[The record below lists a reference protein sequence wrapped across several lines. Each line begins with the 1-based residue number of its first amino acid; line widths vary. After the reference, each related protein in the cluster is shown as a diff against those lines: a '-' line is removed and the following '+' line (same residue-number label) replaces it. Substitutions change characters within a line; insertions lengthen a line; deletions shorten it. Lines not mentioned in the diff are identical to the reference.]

1 MELGC
6 SVISPLAPHKHTH
19 TVIFLHGRGDTSR
32 NMADALLSRWSR
44 DSRGRSLVDEF
55 PSVRWVFPEAEP
67 RVAETHGEIWPQWF
81 DVSNMLDLTDAEE
94 MQVFGLR
101 GSVASIRRIVRRE
114 ARAVGGI
121 HRVVLAG
128 VSQGG
133 ATAFHTLLHLDD
145 GGGAENAQ
153 GELMGLQHPQ
163 PQPQPQQE
171 SGGDGAQKD
180 DEDDE
185 GIPAH
190 ESRLCGVMGFSC
202 WLPFPGGSLEETR
215 EVLGMEGGWPKTD
228 TVVRNT
234 PAFLGHCADD
244 SLVFVEYGR
253 QLRTGLKS
261 FGMSV
266 EWHEYE
272 DGGHWINAPKGVDDA
287 VEFLKAQG
295 IPLAEPDEEEEEGA
309 RR

>member
-32 NMADALLSRWSR
+32 NMADALLSRWTR

-67 RVAETHGEIWPQWF
+67 RLAENLGEVCPQWF

-114 ARAVGGI
+114 ARTVGGMD
-121 HRVVLAG
+121 HVVLAG

-133 ATAFHTLLHLDD
+133 ATVFHTLLHLDD
-145 GGGAENAQ
+145 GGGAETAE
-153 GELMGLQHPQ
+153 GELMALQEKGEEEVPK
-163 PQPQPQQE
+163 
-171 SGGDGAQKD
+171 S
-180 DEDDE
+180 
-185 GIPAH
+185 
-190 ESRLCGVMGFSC
+190 ESRLCGIMGFSC

-215 EVLGMEGGWPKTD
+215 EVLGMEDGWPKTD

-261 FGMSV
+261 FGMNV

-295 IPLAEPDEEEEEGA
+295 IPLAELAEEE
-309 RR
+309 

>member
-6 SVISPLAPHKHTH
+6 SVIAPLAPHKHTH

-32 NMADALLSRWSR
+32 NMADAMLSRWSR

-55 PSVRWVFPEAEP
+55 PSVRWVFPEAEL
-67 RVAETHGEIWPQWF
+67 RTAEAFDELWPQWF

-94 MQVFGLR
+94 QQVFGLR

-114 ARAVGGI
+114 ARAVGGM

-133 ATAFHTLLHLDD
+133 ATAFHTLLHLDKD
-145 GGGAENAQ
+145 EDEGGGGGTEGGTETSGVAPDS
-153 GELMGLQHPQ
+153 GEVQ
-163 PQPQPQQE
+163 P
-171 SGGDGAQKD
+171 
-180 DEDDE
+180 
-185 GIPAH
+185 PAAS
-190 ESRLCGVMGFSC
+190 ESRLCGIMGFSC

-215 EVLGMEGGWPKTD
+215 EVLGMEGGWPRGD
-228 TVVRNT
+228 AVVRNT

-253 QLRTGLKS
+253 QLRSGLRS

-272 DGGHWINAPKGVDDA
+272 DGGHWINAPKGIDDA

-295 IPLAEPDEEEEEGA
+295 IPLAEADEEEDEGEKGKGKGKG
-309 RR
+309 R

>member
-101 GSVASIRRIVRRE
+101 GSVASIRRI
-114 ARAVGGI
+114 
-121 HRVVLAG
+121 HP
-128 VSQGG
+128 
-133 ATAFHTLLHLDD
+133 HP
-145 GGGAENAQ
+145 
-153 GELMGLQHPQ
+153 HPQ

-171 SGGDGAQKD
+171 SGGDD
-180 DEDDE
+180 DDDE

-295 IPLAEPDEEEEEGA
+295 IPLAEPDEEEEGGA

>member
-1 MELGC
+1 
-6 SVISPLAPHKHTH
+6 
-19 TVIFLHGRGDTSR
+19 
-32 NMADALLSRWSR
+32 
-44 DSRGRSLVDEF
+44 
-55 PSVRWVFPEAEP
+55 
-67 RVAETHGEIWPQWF
+67 
-81 DVSNMLDLTDAEE
+81 MLDLTDAEE
-94 MQVFGLR
+94 LQVFGLR

-114 ARAVGGI
+114 ARTVGGM

-145 GGGAENAQ
+145 GGGAEGAD
-153 GELMGLQHPQ
+153 GEVMALKEADVPGP
-163 PQPQPQQE
+163 
-171 SGGDGAQKD
+171 
-180 DEDDE
+180 
-185 GIPAH
+185 
-190 ESRLCGVMGFSC
+190 ESRLCGIMGFSC

-266 EWHEYE
+266 EWHEYP

-295 IPLAEPDEEEEEGA
+295 IPLAEPEPEKVEA
-309 RR
+309 